1 MGLLRELLP
10 TAARVAVLV
19 NPSDMISDLV
29 VKDAQAAASIAG
41 LGLVVFT
48 ASTPHEIDAAFASLA
63 QDRADALFC
72 RSEQKKLAIGPG
84 DESHLFRS

>member
-29 VKDAQAAASIAG
+29 VKDAQAAASVAG
-41 LGLVVFT
+41 LELVVFT

-63 QDRADALFC
+63 QDKPMLFLSVPA
-72 RSEQKKLAIGPG
+72 RSSMLVG
-84 DESHLFRS
+84 SNS